1 RHPASSKA
9 AAEPAAAPGA
19 AGIAHIVVVEDD
31 PTIAAV
37 IGGMLEAGGHRHS
50 HAAHGLAALAML
62 NEAGVDLALVDLDL
76 PGIDGLQLTRLV
88 RERERESG
96 RHLPIIAITARAT
109 GDEEAQA
116 REAGMD
122 GFLRKPIKAA
132 VLEATLEPWLARS
145 AMQSPSADGEAPAR

>member
-1 RHPASSKA
+1 MLFRS
-9 AAEPAAAPGA
+9 
-19 AGIAHIVVVEDD
+19 
-31 PTIAAV
+31 
-37 IGGMLEAGGHRHS
+37 LEAGGHRHS

-88 RERERESG
+88 REREHESG

-116 REAGMD
+116 RAAGMD

-145 AMQSPSADGEAPAR
+145 RLRRTPGDDAIPAA